1 MAEIQAQIVEETQE
15 TVLVSEEATFTTTT
29 TNTITATT
37 DNEPAVLTPEVTEPA
52 PIAPAP
58 IAPAPPVV
66 EVKQA
71 QQSRLSLAFAKIS
84 GGCGFCFSPLKSNST
99 NYHNLVETP
108 ADEDGPHHLLPHD
121 DGHGGSSVP
130 VVITED
136 YKGEHSGHGG
146 DVIIASSSTDSH
158 YLHRTTTEEVHEEV
172 KSRDITTSSTSADA
186 VFEEVTTVI
195 EEHNV
200 IARQEGQQQVDM
212 QEVQFS
218 TQIIDTPA
226 FVEEIVEDVVVDDS
240 TLPIAAAV
248 VEAIQPAQET
258 VAAVKV
264 APVVVPEPVSPPVS
278 PAATRASGPFAK
290 LTKAKRS
297 PSASLTPSPSSSSTS
312 PLRER
317 LGRFAKIIRPSETSS
332 SISSKFE
339 SLKVSTVPS
348 TPAAAEMPVAV
359 VAATAITAEPEQ
371 EIVSTQIVE
380 DKAAAG
386 VPLTPVSP
394 VLKELSVPS
403 FRSDATPSLPPQPQ
417 QQSFNNS
424 RSNSLAV
431 DTLVAN
437 NNGATTTT
445 TSTTTTTTITSNTTS
460 SSSPVAIPSSWANS
474 PRTLHQNDASTANS
488 SSGQSLSRA
497 GRASTMDSAT
507 EAGGSEAASLN
518 SNSNKSNSN
527 DHISSLGT
535 SAPTGKDGVSP
546 IKANRRKSVLKKLG
560 KIMNTMNTN
569 SRKNSMDGNE
579 SRKSS
584 MDKNESRKSSM
595 DKTEKRMSRQG
606 SLTLASPLES
616 DEHFGF

>member
-1 MAEIQAQIVEETQE
+1 MTDIQTQIVEETQE
-15 TVLVSEEATFTTTT
+15 AVIVSEEATFTTTADNT
-29 TNTITATT
+29 TIITAT

-58 IAPAPPVV
+58 PAV
-66 EVKQA
+66 EVKQQP

-84 GGCGFCFSPLKSNST
+84 GGCGLCFSPLKSSST
-99 NYHNLVETP
+99 DYHNLVETP
-108 ADEDGPHHLLPHD
+108 TDEDEPHHFLPHD

-136 YKGEHSGHGG
+136 YKGEHSGDG
-146 DVIIASSSTDSH
+146 DIIIASSSTDSH
-158 YLHRTTTEEVHEEV
+158 YLHRTTTEEVHEV
-172 KSRDITTSSTSADA
+172 KSRDITVTSTSAVDEA
-186 VFEEVTTVI
+186 IFEEVTTVI

-200 IARQEGQQQVDM
+200 IAHQEGHQQVDM

-218 TQIIDTPA
+218 TQIVDTPA
-226 FVEEIVEDVVVDDS
+226 FVEEIVEAVVVDDS

-248 VEAIQPAQET
+248 VEAALPVEET
-258 VAAVKV
+258 VAAVTAATP
-264 APVVVPEPVSPPVS
+264 APVVVPESVSLPASPV
-278 PAATRASGPFAK
+278 ATRSPGPFAK

-297 PSASLTPSPSSSSTS
+297 PSASLTSPSSPSSTS

-332 SISSKFE
+332 SINSKVE
-339 SLKVSTVPS
+339 SLKISTAPS
-348 TPAAAEMPVAV
+348 TPGAASIAEEPVAAAV
-359 VAATAITAEPEQ
+359 ITAEPE
-371 EIVSTQIVE
+371 EETVSTQVVE
-380 DKAAAG
+380 DKASG

-403 FRSDATPSLPPQPQ
+403 LRSDATPSLPPQPQ
-417 QQSFNNS
+417 QQSINNS
-424 RSNSLAV
+424 RRSSLAV

-437 NNGATTTT
+437 INATTATTTT
-445 TSTTTTTTITSNTTS
+445 TIAGSTTSPS
-460 SSSPVAIPSSWANS
+460 SVAIPSSWANS
-474 PRTLHQNDASTANS
+474 PTTLHQNDASTANS
-488 SSGQSLSRA
+488 TSGQSLSRA

-527 DHISSLGT
+527 EHIATLAT
-535 SAPTGKDGVSP
+535 SAPTGKDGVPP

-560 KIMNTMNTN
+560 KIINTMNTN
-569 SRKNSMDGNE
+569 GRKSSMDGNE

-584 MDKNESRKSSM
+584 MDKN
-595 DKTEKRMSRQG
+595 EKRMSRQG

-616 DEHFGF
+616 DERLGF